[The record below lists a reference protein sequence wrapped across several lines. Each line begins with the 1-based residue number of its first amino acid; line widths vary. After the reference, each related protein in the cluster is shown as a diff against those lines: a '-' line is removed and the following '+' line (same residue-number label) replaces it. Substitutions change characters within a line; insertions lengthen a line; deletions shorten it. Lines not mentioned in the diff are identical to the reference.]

1 MMMQNLSPEVSTLM
15 DRHYDNVCVAA
26 LNIEN
31 GTSTQADNLL
41 WLVNLS
47 EIWVLDT
54 QEELAE
60 GC

>member
-1 MMMQNLSPEVSTLM
+1 MMVQGLSPEVANRM

-31 GTSTQADNLL
+31 GTSTQSENLL

-47 EIWVLDT
+47 EIWAIQT
-54 QEELAE
+54 QEEAVA
-60 GC
+60 